1 MKSLK
6 LGAIVLGTI
15 GLIFVGACSNQSAN
29 SEDSAANQTETVAQ
43 KGHSENDGHDHS
55 KDEKE
60 GEHSHGGQ
68 VIESCQYH
76 LELVAAPNDDGTHMD
91 FYLEKG
97 EKHEKISDA
106 KVTAQVQLPSGEQK
120 TIPLEYEADEKHYH
134 AILPEKAAGEYKVAI
149 LSEVNGEKVNGR
161 FSFKR

>member
-6 LGAIVLGTI
+6 LSAIILGSI
-15 GLIFVGACSNQSAN
+15 GLIFAGACSNQTAN
-29 SEDSAANQTETVAQ
+29 SEDSEANQTETVAQ

-55 KDEKE
+55 EDEKE

-68 VIESCQYH
+68 VIESGEYH
-76 LELVAAPNDDGTHMD
+76 LELVAAPNDEGIHLD

-106 KVTAQVQLPSGEQK
+106 KVTAQVQLPGGEQK
-120 TIPLEYEADEKHYH
+120 SIPLEYEADEKHYH
-134 AILPEKAAGEYKVAI
+134 AILPQQAAGEYKVTI
-149 LSEVNGEKVNGR
+149 LSEINGEKINSR
-161 FSFKR
+161 FSVKR

>member
-6 LGAIVLGTI
+6 LGAIVLGSI
-15 GLIFVGACSNQSAN
+15 GLIFVGACSNQTAN
-29 SEDSAANQTETVAQ
+29 SEDSAASKTETVAQ

-55 KDEKE
+55 EDEKE

-68 VIESCQYH
+68 VIESGQYH
-76 LELVAAPNDDGTHMD
+76 LELVAEPSDDGTHMD

-97 EKHEKISDA
+97 EKHEKVSNA
-106 KVTAQVQLPSGEQK
+106 QVTAQVQLPNGEQK
-120 TIPLEYEADEKHYH
+120 SIPLEYEADEKHYH
-134 AILPEKAAGEYKVAI
+134 AILPEKTAGEYKVAI
-149 LSEVNGEKVNGR
+149 LSEVDGEKVNGR

>member
-6 LGAIVLGTI
+6 LGAIVLGSI

-55 KDEKE
+55 HKD

-68 VIESCQYH
+68 VIESGEYH
-76 LELVAAPNDDGTHMD
+76 LELVAAPNDEGIHMD

-97 EKHEKISDA
+97 EKHEQISDA
-106 KVTAQVQLPSGEQK
+106 KVTAQVQLPGGEQK

-149 LSEVNGEKVNGR
+149 LSEINGEKVNGR

>member
-55 KDEKE
+55 HKD

-68 VIESCQYH
+68 VIESGEYH
-76 LELVAAPNDDGTHMD
+76 LELVAAPNDEGIHMD

-97 EKHEKISDA
+97 EKHEQISDA
-106 KVTAQVQLPSGEQK
+106 KVTAQVQLPGGEQK

-149 LSEVNGEKVNGR
+149 LSEINGEKVNAR
-161 FSFKR
+161 FSVKR

>member
-6 LGAIVLGTI
+6 LGAIVLGSI

-43 KGHSENDGHDHS
+43 KGDSENDGHDHS
-55 KDEKE
+55 HKD

-68 VIESCQYH
+68 VIESGEYH
-76 LELVAAPNDDGTHMD
+76 LELVAAPNDEGIHMD

-97 EKHEKISDA
+97 EKHEQISDA
-106 KVTAQVQLPSGEQK
+106 KVTAQVQLPGGEQK

-149 LSEVNGEKVNGR
+149 LSEINGEKVNAR
-161 FSFKR
+161 FSVKR

>member
-6 LGAIVLGTI
+6 LGAIVLGSI

-55 KDEKE
+55 HKD

-68 VIESCQYH
+68 VIESGEYH
-76 LELVAAPNDDGTHMD
+76 LELVAAPNDEGIHMD

-97 EKHEKISDA
+97 EKHEQISDA

-134 AILPEKAAGEYKVAI
+134 AILSEKTAGEYKVAI

>member
-6 LGAIVLGTI
+6 LGAIVLGSI

-55 KDEKE
+55 HKD

-68 VIESCQYH
+68 VIESGEYH
-76 LELVAAPNDDGTHMD
+76 LELVAAPNDEGIHMD

-97 EKHEKISDA
+97 EKHEQISDA
-106 KVTAQVQLPSGEQK
+106 KVTAQVQLPGGEQK

>member
-6 LGAIVLGTI
+6 LGAIVLGSI

-55 KDEKE
+55 HKD

-68 VIESCQYH
+68 VIESGEYH
-76 LELVAAPNDDGTHMD
+76 LELVAAPNDEGIHMD

-97 EKHEKISDA
+97 EKHEQISDA
-106 KVTAQVQLPSGEQK
+106 KVTAQVQLPGGEQK

-149 LSEVNGEKVNGR
+149 LSEINGEKVNAR
-161 FSFKR
+161 FSVKR

>member
-6 LGAIVLGTI
+6 LGAIVLGSI

-55 KDEKE
+55 HKD

-68 VIESCQYH
+68 VIESGEYH
-76 LELVAAPNDDGTHMD
+76 LELVAAPND
-91 FYLEKG
+91 E
-97 EKHEKISDA
+97 
-106 KVTAQVQLPSGEQK
+106 
-120 TIPLEYEADEKHYH
+120 
-134 AILPEKAAGEYKVAI
+134 
-149 LSEVNGEKVNGR
+149 
-161 FSFKR
+161 